1 LTTGSAGCCA
11 SAASGHAAAPPMSVM
26 NSRRFINHLVGAGDE
41 HRRYGEVERL
51 GGSHPPLLHNK
62 ASDLEHGF
70 HTPALL
76 GES

>member
-1 LTTGSAGCCA
+1 MARSIAKMRLQSGRVRRGSLD
-11 SAASGHAAAPPMSVM
+11 
-26 NSRRFINHLVGAGDE
+26 HLVGAGDE

-62 ASDLEHGF
+62 TSDLEHGF